1 MKCSWV
7 YRLLFRKGGTRMK
20 KYSATVRYLV
30 NQILMNNLT
39 YLQVTTSR
47 NDLKPD
53 IDGYINQE
61 GIEIDK
67 TI

>member
-1 MKCSWV
+1 
-7 YRLLFRKGGTRMK
+7 MK

-30 NQILMNNLT
+30 NQILINNLN

-47 NDLKPD
+47 NDFKPD
-53 IDGYINQE
+53 IDSYINQE

>member
-1 MKCSWV
+1 MRCSWV
-7 YRLLFRKGGTRMK
+7 YRLLFKKGGTRMK

-30 NQILMNNLT
+30 NQILINNLT

-47 NDLKPD
+47 ADLKTD
-53 IDGYINQE
+53 IDGYISQE

-67 TI
+67 TV